1 MKLFTI
7 DELKELQDV
16 VCKRIWDRVVNI
28 ENNDCNMHGYKG
40 LIKES
45 FTTGDFNIKYEI
57 EIEADGL
64 NSERYTPNVTCEGE
78 IKIFKKDKEIQ
89 AFAIDKGIDY

>member
-7 DELKELQDV
+7 DELKEVQGV
-16 VCKRIWDRVVNI
+16 VCKRIWDRVVDI
-28 ENNDCNMHGYKG
+28 ENNDSNIHGYKG

-45 FTTGDFNIKYEI
+45 FASNNFNIKYEI

-64 NSERYTPNVTCEGE
+64 NSEKCTPDIVCEGE

-89 AFAIDKGIDY
+89 AFAIDEEIDY